1 MSYVVIAR
9 FADLEDGKH
18 LYEAGDTFPRRGKSV
33 SKKRLSELSGKENRL
48 RKAVIKE
55 IADDSNRDMSKSE
68 KLVRQRSK

>member
-1 MSYVVIAR
+1 MITR

-18 LYEAGDTFPRRGKSV
+18 LYEAGDTFPRRGKTV
-33 SKKRLSELSGKENRL
+33 TKERLHALSSEDNKM

-55 IADDSNRDMSKSE
+55 IADDADRNMSKPA